1 MENLLLSPHCADHT
15 PTWLE
20 DAMEFFIENFERFQK
35 GEALKNVVEKRLG
48 Y

>member
-15 PTWLE
+15 PTWID
-20 DAMEFFIENFERFQK
+20 DAMHFFVQNLEHFQH
-35 GEALKNVVEKRLG
+35 GEPLENVVEKTLG